1 MGTRVWPN
9 ADREKMRSERNEN
22 ELVQKYST
30 LISLPGSFH
39 VGDEADE
46 PENGQGG
53 EDLRDQLRP
62 VPTHVQ
68 ETLQILQWCRKFR

>member
-1 MGTRVWPN
+1 M
-9 ADREKMRSERNEN
+9 
-22 ELVQKYST
+22 
-30 LISLPGSFH
+30 ISLPGSFH

-46 PENGQGG
+46 PENGQRG

-68 ETLQILQWCRKFR
+68 ETLQFCNDVRNLDNSFMIAFSHIINKKMEFQI